1 MIYSSKPP
9 FLFIHIPKTAGTSIE
24 EALYQYQDFEIND
37 NDIHVPMIQ
46 YREYLERD
54 VFDKLFKFCFV
65 RNPFDLMYS
74 TWKYWVDGIDVK
86 VSFEEWIIWRHEGRL
101 SDGLKFIKNVDIDY
115 ESKLSFLGIPWY
127 MNRSPQT
134 YFFVDD
140 SGVFLTDFIGCFE
153 NIEVD
158 FNTIVNHLS
167 LHDCFLPHANKNR
180 VNDEKD
186 YKQFY
191 TDKTRKI
198 IEHQFEL
205 DLKLFGYSFDG
216 PNNKFTNFGFT
227 NPNKNSIQKCLGN
240 SHTHT
245 YINHANLPYGL
256 NNTIKRHVPA
266 ENYNEILKEFEIEK
280 LTKRVSSLS
289 INLNN
294 IEMKI
299 RELEYNLFNYEDG
312 DEALLTQK
320 NIIKEREIELV
331 FKTKI
336 WKIQKEIDRRKESY
350 G

>member
-37 NDIHVPMIQ
+37 NDI
-46 YREYLERD
+46 
-54 VFDKLFKFCFV
+54 
-65 RNPFDLMYS
+65 
-74 TWKYWVDGIDVK
+74 
-86 VSFEEWIIWRHEGRL
+86 
-101 SDGLKFIKNVDIDY
+101 
-115 ESKLSFLGIPWY
+115 
-127 MNRSPQT
+127 
-134 YFFVDD
+134 
-140 SGVFLTDFIGCFE
+140 
-153 NIEVD
+153 
-158 FNTIVNHLS
+158 
-167 LHDCFLPHANKNR
+167 
-180 VNDEKD
+180 
-186 YKQFY
+186 
-191 TDKTRKI
+191 
-198 IEHQFEL
+198 
-205 DLKLFGYSFDG
+205 
-216 PNNKFTNFGFT
+216 
-227 NPNKNSIQKCLGN
+227 
-240 SHTHT
+240 
-245 YINHANLPYGL
+245 
-256 NNTIKRHVPA
+256 HVPA

-336 WKIQKEIDRRKESY
+336 WKIQKKIDRRKESY

>member
-37 NDIHVPMIQ
+37 NDIHVPMIK

-65 RNPFDLMYS
+65 RNPFDLLYS
-74 TWKYWVDGIDVK
+74 TWKYWVKDSDVK

-101 SDGLKFIKNVDIDY
+101 SDGIKFIENDDMDY
-115 ESKLSFLGIPWY
+115 ETKLNFLGIPWF

-153 NIEVD
+153 HIEDD
-158 FNTIVNHLS
+158 FKTIVNHLS
-167 LHDCFLPHANKNR
+167 LEECFLPHANRNR
-180 VNDEKD
+180 FDDEKD

-191 TDKTRKI
+191 TDRTKEIVEK
-198 IEHQFEL
+198 QFQL
-205 DLKLFGYSFDG
+205 DLKLFGYSFSGTSD
-216 PNNKFTNFGFT
+216 NLTNFGFIDV
-227 NPNKNSIQKCLGN
+227 NNNSISELLGN
-240 SHTHT
+240 SHTRT
-245 YINHANLPYGL
+245 YINHGRLPYGL
-256 NNTIKRHVPA
+256 NNTIKRHVPS

-289 INLNN
+289 VNLNN

-312 DEALLTQK
+312 DEALLTQE
-320 NIIKEREIELV
+320 NILKERETELV